1 MEVFRNLPLQRTA
14 FLFYSQ
20 KHEASI
26 PYRDTGLFLV
36 LLYLFIFRF
45 DKLEKLIGLSC
56 LLMPAQG

>member
-1 MEVFRNLPLQRTA
+1 MPLQRTA

-45 DKLEKLIGLSC
+45 DKVGEANWS
-56 LLMPAQG
+56 